1 MTPSPSVG
9 PGNPDNPS
17 QHAPLPQRHEP
28 HLRVERMSL
37 AASLA
42 LADDGEAPFAAL
54 GYGTPHGVAWMP
66 TVNAR
71 VLSDGGAMADVWHA
85 SGAQIESGT
94 TGIAR
99 WRTDGHWLL
108 GAIDLDESAEKQGLA
123 ELAHRAY
130 RDLFKTL
137 DQAGTPHLQRI
148 WNYLPQIN
156 ADGGGLERY
165 RQFNLGR
172 QEAFLE
178 AGRAAFEGAPAACAL
193 GIHQGALSIRFLAG
207 QRAPLPVENP
217 RQVSAYRYP
226 ETYGPRSPTFSRAA
240 LADIGGGSIALF
252 ISGTASIVGHETVHH
267 GDVQEQTRETLRNL
281 QAVVEAANARCS
293 AKFSLSALDSVVYV
307 RHPSDTAT
315 VRAIIEETLG
325 SDAPMASHAVYLE
338 ADICRSDLLVE
349 IEAHAVAAGQLR
361 A

>member
-1 MTPSPSVG
+1 MQVQDETSS
-9 PGNPDNPS
+9 S
-17 QHAPLPQRHEP
+17 S
-28 HLRVERMSL
+28 HLRVERLSL
-37 AASLA
+37 PDSLA
-42 LADDGEAPFAAL
+42 LAACGKAPFAAL

-71 VLSDGGAMADVWHA
+71 VLSSNGAMADVWHLTA
-85 SGAQIESGT
+85 PHIESGT

-99 WRTDGHWLL
+99 WRTDGQWLL
-108 GAIDLDESAEKQGLA
+108 GAIDLDEATEKQGLT
-123 ELAHRAY
+123 ELARRAY
-130 RDLFKTL
+130 SDLFKTL
-137 DQAGTPHLQRI
+137 DQAGIPHLQCI

-165 RQFNLGR
+165 RQFNAGR

-207 QRAPLPVENP
+207 QQAPLPVENP

-240 LADIGGGSIALF
+240 LSDIGDGNIALF
-252 ISGTASIVGHETVHH
+252 ISGTASIVGHETIHH
-267 GDVQEQTRETLRNL
+267 GDVLEQTRETLRNL
-281 QAVVEAANARCS
+281 QAVITAANERGTAQ
-293 AKFSLSALDSVVYV
+293 FSLAELDCVVYV
-307 RHPSDTAT
+307 RHPSDTEA
-315 VRAIIEETLG
+315 VRGIIESTLG
-325 SDAPMASHAVYLE
+325 ADAPMARHAVYLE

-349 IEAHAVAAGQLR
+349 IEAHTVAAGRLR

>member
-1 MTPSPSVG
+1 MQVQGETS
-9 PGNPDNPS
+9 
-17 QHAPLPQRHEP
+17 
-28 HLRVERMSL
+28 HLRVERLSL
-37 AASLA
+37 PACLA
-42 LADDGEAPFAAL
+42 LAANGAAPFAAL
-54 GYGTPHGVAWMP
+54 GYGTPHELAWMP

-71 VLSDGGAMADVWHA
+71 VLSAQGAMADVWHVT
-85 SGAQIESGT
+85 GAHVESGT

-108 GAIDLDESAEKQGLA
+108 GAIDIDESTEEQNLA
-123 ELAHRAY
+123 EIAHRAY

-137 DQAGTPHLQRI
+137 DQAATPHLLRI

-172 QEAFLE
+172 QEAFFE

-207 QRAPLPVENP
+207 RTAPLPVENP

-240 LADIGGGSIALF
+240 LADIGNGEVALF

-267 GDVQEQTRETLRNL
+267 GDVLEQTRETLRNL
-281 QAVVEAANARCS
+281 EAVITAANGQVTHVSGA
-293 AKFSLSALDSVVYV
+293 FSLATLDCVVYV
-307 RHPSDTAT
+307 RHPADTDK
-315 VRAIIEETLG
+315 VRGVIESALG
-325 SDAPMASHAVYLE
+325 AGAPMIRHAVYLE

-349 IEAHAVAAGQLR
+349 IEAHAVAPGRLR